1 VTPRRKITLQLHS
14 PLSLDECL
22 KRLHRACDEEALR
35 MWGYAGYKGSKPVI
49 GRFDG
54 PRFTLH
60 QRFRRSLWAHW
71 KERSPLPPTLLGG
84 RLVALADG
92 TRIEGGVR
100 TPWGLRVAFLVALVA
115 GVVILV
121 RDVER
126 HTPVSP
132 AWLPSVFF
140 GLAVVANVAA
150 DLWKIRRQR
159 AFLTAFVR
167 DLLEARDERVDVAR

>member
-1 VTPRRKITLQLHS
+1 
-14 PLSLDECL
+14 
-22 KRLHRACDEEALR
+22 
-35 MWGYAGYKGSKPVI
+35 M
-49 GRFDG
+49 
-54 PRFTLH
+54 
-60 QRFRRSLWAHW
+60 
-71 KERSPLPPTLLGG
+71 
-84 RLVALADG
+84 ALADG
-92 TRIEGGVR
+92 TRIEAGVR
-100 TPWGLRVAFLVALVA
+100 TPWGVRVAFLVALVA
-115 GVVILV
+115 GVVVLV

-167 DLLEARDERVDVAR
+167 DLLKARDERVDVAR